1 MAKLYL
7 FVSQLMFAD
16 LEISC
21 IALALPFLAF
31 FTLQN
36 AADSHEGLSAANDVE
51 RVLFDGDPD
60 GFAFVLGGDDF
71 VLEAVEPDVGV
82 EHHALLQVL
91 AYEDA
96 TFGVVRGVAS
106 VDADAAEHGD
116 AKEDGQPLLH
126 LRRERDD
133 YGVAAFGDG

>member
-1 MAKLYL
+1 MQTESDKR
-7 FVSQLMFAD
+7 FVL
-16 LEISC
+16 L
-21 IALALPFLAF
+21 
-31 FTLQN
+31 
-36 AADSHEGLSAANDVE
+36 
-51 RVLFDGDPD
+51 DGDPD
-60 GFAFVLGGDDF
+60 GFAFVFGGDDF

-91 AYEDA
+91 THEDA
-96 TFGVVRGVAS
+96 AFGVVAGVAS

-133 YGVAAFGDG
+133 YGVAPFGDG

>member
-1 MAKLYL
+1 MQTESDKR
-7 FVSQLMFAD
+7 FVL
-16 LEISC
+16 L
-21 IALALPFLAF
+21 
-31 FTLQN
+31 
-36 AADSHEGLSAANDVE
+36 
-51 RVLFDGDPD
+51 DGDPN
-60 GFAFVLGGDDF
+60 GFAFVFGFYDF
-71 VLEAVEPDVGV
+71 VLEALKPNVGV

-96 TFGVVRGVAS
+96 TFGVVAGVAS

>member
-1 MAKLYL
+1 M
-7 FVSQLMFAD
+7 SAD

-31 FTLQN
+31 FTLQI

-60 GFAFVLGGDDF
+60 GFALGFGGDDF

-82 EHHALLQVL
+82 EHHALLQIL
-91 AYEDA
+91 AYKDA
-96 TFGVVRGVAS
+96 TFGVVAGVAS

-133 YGVAAFGDG
+133 YGVAPFGDG